1 MFTHLHLHTQ
11 YSLLDGA
18 AKIDSVIKKAK
29 DDNMSAVAIT
39 DHGVMFGAVDF
50 YLKAKENSIKP
61 IIGCE
66 VYTAPNSRKDKRY
79 GIDNKYGHLVLLAKN
94 NTGYINLMKIC
105 SVGFTQGYYYKP
117 RVDFE
122 VLEKYSEGI
131 IALSACLFGNIN
143 SALLAGDVST
153 AEQYALHYKKIY
165 GGDFYLEIQNHGL
178 DDEKRLIPMVAD
190 LSKRLNIKLVATNDV
205 HYVNKEDA
213 SFHDVLLCIQTG
225 KKIDDTDRLRFSND
239 EFYFKTQEEMKKLF
253 PDFPEAVKNTD
264 EVAQKCNVN
273 IDFDKI
279 YLPKLKLPGNMS
291 SDKYLRTLCE
301 NALPERYENIT
312 DEIKQRLE
320 KELDTIISMGFADYF
335 LIVRDYVE
343 YAKKSGISVG
353 PGRGSAA
360 GSIVSYLL
368 KITDIDPIK
377 YGLLFE
383 RFLNPERVSMPD
395 IDIDFCYVRRDEVI
409 EYMVKKYGKD
419 YVAQI
424 AAFDTMLARGAIR
437 DVGRVLDLPIPFVDK
452 IAKLIPHTIGMTIDT
467 ALSESGELKKLYE
480 TDNRAKRLIDTAKQI
495 EGLPKNVSRH
505 AAGLIVTDKKL
516 YNFVP
521 LMDGDIAYMS
531 QYHMKVLEKIGV
543 VKMDFLG
550 LRNLTII
557 SDAVELIRKNYDK
570 NFTVEKINYEDENI
584 YNMLSSGDTSG
595 VFQVESQGMTAF
607 LKELKPKNFEDIIA
621 GLSLYRP
628 ATAKIQIPLYIKNR
642 NGGKITYKHPLLE
655 DILKPTYGSIVY
667 QEQAMQIFRALAGY
681 SLGRADLVRRAM
693 AKKNHAALEAEKKV
707 FMYGLKDDDG
717 NVIIKGTLANG
728 ISKELSEEIFAQ
740 LSEFSKYAFNKS
752 HAAAYAKIVYQTAY
766 LKYYYRAI
774 YLASLLKNS
783 YASKQAEYIEDYK
796 RYGIKILPP
805 DINKSCADFTV
816 DGNTVRFGLSSVK
829 NVGSLFAEEVERV
842 RTKDFESFTSFCAAM
857 RERLNTKTVENL
869 IKCGAFDSINPN
881 RRQLIINC
889 ASVVENV
896 VKKGRNAPIGQFN
909 MFDSVSEDKLCEDN
923 FAYEKD
929 FSLSDKLSF
938 EKELTG
944 IYFSG
949 HPLDKYRTKFPS
961 AGCMPISKIT
971 QERFGDGQK
980 VKIGVMISKVVK
992 KKTSK
997 GQIMAIV
1004 SAEDFVS
1011 ACEAVAFPNV
1021 YERFSDILIPGKT
1034 VIIDA
1039 EASFDSNDSLN
1050 LIIKNAADAEN
1061 YAFKTENTVYIRVKT
1076 ESELAKVSHIAQKYP
1091 GTSSLKVFAE
1101 EKNTVYSLKNGQ
1113 KVNICS
1119 AFLKDAQENFGK
1131 DNVKIK

>member
-50 YLKAKENSIKP
+50 YLKAKENGIKP

-395 IDIDFCYVRRDEVI
+395 IDIDFCYVRREEVI
-409 EYMVKKYGKD
+409 KYLVEKYG
-419 YVAQI
+419 
-424 AAFDTMLARGAIR
+424 FDLG
-437 DVGRVLDLPIPFVDK
+437 G
-452 IAKLIPHTIGMTIDT
+452 G
-467 ALSESGELKKLYE
+467 
-480 TDNRAKRLIDTAKQI
+480 
-495 EGLPKNVSRH
+495 
-505 AAGLIVTDKKL
+505 AAG
-516 YNFVP
+516 
-521 LMDGDIAYMS
+521 
-531 QYHMKVLEKIGV
+531 
-543 VKMDFLG
+543 
-550 LRNLTII
+550 
-557 SDAVELIRKNYDK
+557 AV
-570 NFTVEKINYEDENI
+570 
-584 YNMLSSGDTSG
+584 S
-595 VFQVESQGMTAF
+595 A
-607 LKELKPKNFEDIIA
+607 A
-621 GLSLYRP
+621 
-628 ATAKIQIPLYIKNR
+628 
-642 NGGKITYKHPLLE
+642 
-655 DILKPTYGSIVY
+655 
-667 QEQAMQIFRALAGY
+667 
-681 SLGRADLVRRAM
+681 LGRSP
-693 AKKNHAALEAEKKV
+693 
-707 FMYGLKDDDG
+707 
-717 NVIIKGTLANG
+717 GTGGGAG
-728 ISKELSEEIFAQ
+728 
-740 LSEFSKYAFNKS
+740 
-752 HAAAYAKIVYQTAY
+752 V
-766 LKYYYRAI
+766 
-774 YLASLLKNS
+774 
-783 YASKQAEYIEDYK
+783 
-796 RYGIKILPP
+796 YGITP
-805 DINKSCADFTV
+805 DGAD
-816 DGNTVRFGLSSVK
+816 
-829 NVGSLFAEEVERV
+829 GSGPA
-842 RTKDFESFTSFCAAM
+842 
-857 RERLNTKTVENL
+857 
-869 IKCGAFDSINPN
+869 CG
-881 RRQLIINC
+881 
-889 ASVVENV
+889 
-896 VKKGRNAPIGQFN
+896 KGC
-909 MFDSVSEDKLCEDN
+909 L
-923 FAYEKD
+923 
-929 FSLSDKLSF
+929 
-938 EKELTG
+938 
-944 IYFSG
+944 
-949 HPLDKYRTKFPS
+949 
-961 AGCMPISKIT
+961 
-971 QERFGDGQK
+971 
-980 VKIGVMISKVVK
+980 
-992 KKTSK
+992 
-997 GQIMAIV
+997 
-1004 SAEDFVS
+1004 
-1011 ACEAVAFPNV
+1011 
-1021 YERFSDILIPGKT
+1021 
-1034 VIIDA
+1034 
-1039 EASFDSNDSLN
+1039 
-1050 LIIKNAADAEN
+1050 
-1061 YAFKTENTVYIRVKT
+1061 
-1076 ESELAKVSHIAQKYP
+1076 
-1091 GTSSLKVFAE
+1091 
-1101 EKNTVYSLKNGQ
+1101 
-1113 KVNICS
+1113 
-1119 AFLKDAQENFGK
+1119 
-1131 DNVKIK
+1131 